1 MGCIMGR
8 ETGATD
14 SDHAY
19 VRRGSGSIFGSE
31 WPSVRRG
38 IWSNKVATAD
48 KIEELAARLADM
60 VKAAGVTEMSPS
72 DLRAYM
78 RAVEERLL
86 ENRDRFAIKTVR
98 AVRRARTRAQSGDQ
112 TSLGKLLAEELE
124 KEAEA
129 NVHG

>member
-1 MGCIMGR
+1 
-8 ETGATD
+8 
-14 SDHAY
+14 
-19 VRRGSGSIFGSE
+19 
-31 WPSVRRG
+31 
-38 IWSNKVATAD
+38 VATTD
-48 KIEELAARLADM
+48 KIDELAARLTDM

-112 TSLGKLLAEELE
+112 TPLGKLLAEELE